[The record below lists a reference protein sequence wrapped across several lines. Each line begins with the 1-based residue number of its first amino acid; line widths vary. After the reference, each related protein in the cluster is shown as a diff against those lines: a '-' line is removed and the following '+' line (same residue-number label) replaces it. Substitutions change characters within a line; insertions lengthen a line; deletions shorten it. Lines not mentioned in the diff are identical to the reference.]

1 MTLKMVA
8 VVAALG
14 AAAVTLAADETS
26 ARPAGGG
33 KGVVGAAPFVRTGVP
48 LNAKPF
54 AHHRHGRGFAGGVWP
69 GGLYYG
75 DAPYGGAVVDPAAPL
90 SNDVNYT
97 YTYKQDVPWDWA
109 HRYPPAVV
117 PSDRPYVSSCSN
129 EPVTVPGRSGEH
141 TVNVMRCY

>member
-8 VVAALG
+8 VMAALG
-14 AAAVTLAADETS
+14 AAAVTLSADETL
-26 ARPAGGG
+26 ARGRGGG
-33 KGVVGAAPFVRTGVP
+33 IAAPFVRPGVP
-48 LNAKPF
+48 IGPKPV
-54 AHHRHGRGFAGGVWP
+54 ALHHHRRGFAGTFWP
-69 GGLYYG
+69 GSGFYYG
-75 DAPYGGAVVDPAAPL
+75 DAPYGGAMVDAAAPL

-109 HRYPPAVV
+109 HRYPPAVA

-129 EPVTVPGRSGEH
+129 EPVTVPGRGGEQ